1 MIVTYVN
8 FKLNIRYLSKIIINV
23 DFQVAVKD
31 ALDSYSTFFLDF

>member
-1 MIVTYVN
+1 MYQ
-8 FKLNIRYLSKIIINV
+8 RRIINV